1 MFAENEIFIY
11 VTASNV
17 ELKVDASMM
26 FRGCYTASITPM
38 LKNGDVDFEGL
49 EALVDFQVSQG
60 ISGILAVGTTGE
72 SPTLTWDE
80 HNKVI
85 EKIYEFNSGRSIT
98 IAGTG
103 SNCTRESIKGTK
115 HAAEIGVEAVLLVD
129 PYYNGPSSLEIRRE
143 YISPIAV
150 RFPEVQVIPYVIPG
164 RSGTQLLPQD
174 LAILHSEYSNV
185 KAVKE
190 ATGNIENMK
199 LTRKLCGED
208 FAILSGDDDKT
219 FLMMTTSEIKASGV
233 ISVASNVAPGAVQKM
248 TSLVLEGRMEEAAKL
263 SAALKPLFGIVTVKT
278 MEETSF
284 GPALVKAR
292 NPLPYKTLMN
302 ILGMPSGP
310 LRQPLGKMTKKG
322 LETVI
327 EAARKIHKNN
337 PEILEPV
344 EKTFDVDLSKRLYDE
359 RFWKGLIYD

>member
-1 MFAENEIFIY
+1 
-11 VTASNV
+11 
-17 ELKVDASMM
+17 
-26 FRGCYTASITPM
+26 M
-38 LKNGDVDFEGL
+38 LENGDVDFEGL
-49 EALVDFQVSQG
+49 RALVDFQVSQG
-60 ISGILAVGTTGE
+60 VSGILAVGTTGE
-72 SPTLTWDE
+72 SPTLTWEE

-85 EKIYEFNSGRSIT
+85 EKIYEFNDGRSLT

-103 SNCTRESIKGTK
+103 SNCTRESIKGTI
-115 HAAEIGVEAVLLVD
+115 HAADIGVEAVLLVD

-143 YISPIAV
+143 YVGPIAA

-185 KAVKE
+185 RAVKE

-219 FLMMTTSEIKASGV
+219 FLMMTDEEIRASGV
-233 ISVASNVAPGAVQKM
+233 ISVASNVAPGAVQRM
-248 TSLVLEGRMEEAAKL
+248 TTLVLEGKIEEATEL
-263 SAALKPLFGIVTVKT
+263 SVALKPLFSIVTVKT

-284 GPALVKAR
+284 RPALVKAR

-310 LRQPLGKMTKKG
+310 LRQPLGKMTRKG
-322 LETVI
+322 LETVL
-327 EAARKIHKNN
+327 EAARTVYEKN
-337 PEILEPV
+337 PEILEPI
-344 EKTFDVDLSKRLYDE
+344 ERTFDVDLSKRLYE
-359 RFWKGLIYD
+359 EKFWKGLTYD

>member
-1 MFAENEIFIY
+1 
-11 VTASNV
+11 
-17 ELKVDASMM
+17 M

-38 LKNGDVDFEGL
+38 LENGDVDFEGL
-49 EALVDFQVSQG
+49 RALVDFQVSQG
-60 ISGILAVGTTGE
+60 VSGILAVGTTGE
-72 SPTLTWDE
+72 SPTLTWEE

-85 EKIYEFNSGRSIT
+85 EKIYEFNDGRSLT

-103 SNCTRESIKGTK
+103 SNCTRESIKGTS
-115 HAAEIGVEAVLLVD
+115 HAADIGVEAVLLVD

-143 YISPIAV
+143 YVGPIAA

-185 KAVKE
+185 RAVKE

-208 FAILSGDDDKT
+208 FDILSGDDDKT
-219 FLMMTTSEIKASGV
+219 FLMMTDEEIRASGV
-233 ISVASNVAPGAVQKM
+233 ISVASNVAPGAVQRM
-248 TSLVLEGRMEEAAKL
+248 TTLVLEGKIEEATEL
-263 SAALKPLFGIVTVKT
+263 SVALKPLFSIVTVKT

-310 LRQPLGKMTKKG
+310 LRQPLGKMTRKG
-322 LETVI
+322 LETVL
-327 EAARKIHKNN
+327 EAARTVYEKN
-337 PEILEPV
+337 PEILEPI
-344 EKTFDVDLSKRLYDE
+344 ERTFDVDLSKRLYE
-359 RFWKGLIYD
+359 EKFWKGLTYD